1 MILDLP
7 PHIEQVIIARAEQ
20 RGLTLEQM
28 LSADYVDDLALLAD
42 QAGIVT
48 DTDNT
53 VLTDEQWQFVISILD
68 NPPPKT
74 QAMQKL
80 LALREVYV

>member
-7 PHIEQVIIARAEQ
+7 PHIEQVIIAKAEQ

-28 LSADYVDDLALLAD
+28 LSADYGDSVDLLAD
-42 QAGIVT
+42 QAGIIT

-53 VLTDEQWQFVISILD
+53 VLTDEEWQFVMNILD
-68 NPPPKT
+68 NPPPLSAT
-74 QAMQKL
+74 AQAF
-80 LALREVYV
+80 LRGEYV